1 MILCVWMT
9 HSIFMKC
16 KNFENCFLV
25 SIQLSMGFSR
35 QKQWS
40 EVPFPS
46 PEGLPNPRIEL
57 TSCAFAGRFFTTE
70 PPGKLYIFNNNIQ
83 NHILLGLKLQLVTIS
98 RHIMG
103 ILTFMKCEK
112 RRATLLFRSLTSSN
126 SRSLPHHSFG
136 PFHEVIFS
144 L

>member
-1 MILCVWMT
+1 
-9 HSIFMKC
+9 
-16 KNFENCFLV
+16 
-25 SIQLSMGFSR
+25 MGFSR

-46 PEGLPNPRIEL
+46 PGGLPNPGIEL
-57 TSCAFAGRFFTTE
+57 TSHAFAGRFFTTE
-70 PPGKLYIFNNNIQ
+70 PPGTLYIFNNNIQ

-112 RRATLLFRSLTSSN
+112 RRETLLFRSLTSSN
-126 SRSLPHHSFG
+126 SRSFPHHSFG
-136 PFHEVIFS
+136 RFHEVIFS
-144 L
+144 H